1 MVKEMPVYMDYSA
14 TTPCDERVV
23 QEMLPYFTQ
32 YFGNTASRVHSFSWQ
47 AEGAVE
53 QARARVAQLLQ
64 AQTREIV
71 FTSGATEA
79 CNLALRGVFEMY
91 AVKGNHIITTQ
102 TEHKAVLDTCKA
114 LEKKGASV
122 TYLDVDINGIINL
135 QQLEDAIQ
143 PHTILVAVMFANN
156 ETGILQP
163 VAEIGAI
170 CKRRQVLFFCDATQ
184 AVGKIPVT
192 PNEAGIDLMGCSA
205 HKMYGPKGVGVLYI
219 RSRNPRVKITAQL
232 TGGGHEQNIRSGTL
246 NVPGI
251 VGFGKACD
259 ICTSEMEA
267 ESTRLEA
274 LRNQLKEALLQI
286 PGSSLNGHPTLRL
299 PHILNISFAGLN
311 SSQLLSALNKS
322 LALSAG
328 SACTSGSLDPSY
340 VLAAMGLPENLSRSA
355 LRFSLGRYTAAA
367 DIEFAIEEVTREV
380 SNLRSQLPVFNS

>member
-1 MVKEMPVYMDYSA
+1 MVKMTPVYMDYSA

-53 QARARVAQLLQ
+53 QARERVAQLLRVQ
-64 AQTREIV
+64 SREMI

-79 CNLALRGVFEMY
+79 CNLAIRGVFEMY
-91 AVKGNHIITTQ
+91 AVKGNHIVTTK

-114 LEKKGASV
+114 LEKKGAAV
-122 TYLDVDINGIINL
+122 TYLDVDCNGIVDI
-135 QQLEDAIQ
+135 QQLEDAIL
-143 PHTILVAVMFANN
+143 PRTILVAVMLANN
-156 ETGILQP
+156 ETGVLQP
-163 VAEIGAI
+163 VKEIGAI

-184 AVGKIPVT
+184 AVGKISVH
-192 PNEAGIDLMGCSA
+192 PNEAGIDLMSCSA
-205 HKMYGPKGVGVLYI
+205 HKMYGPKGVGALYI

-251 VGFGKACD
+251 VGFGKACA
-259 ICTSEMEA
+259 ISSGEMEA
-267 ESTRLEA
+267 EAARLEA
-274 LRNQLKEALLQI
+274 FRKKLGEALLQI
-286 PGSSLNGHPTLRL
+286 PGSSLNGHPVRHL
-299 PHILNISFAGLN
+299 PHVLNISFAGLN

-340 VLAAMGLPENLSRSA
+340 VLAAMGLPETLSRSA
-355 LRFSLGRYTAAA
+355 LRFSLGRYTTDA
-367 DIEFAIEEVTREV
+367 DIEFAIEEVVKAV
-380 SNLRSQLPVFNS
+380 SSLKSQLPFFDS

>member
-1 MVKEMPVYMDYSA
+1 MDYSA

-32 YFGNTASRVHSFSWQ
+32 SFGNTASRVHSFSWQ

-53 QARARVAQLLQ
+53 QARERVAQLLQ
-64 AQTREIV
+64 VQTREII

-79 CNLALRGVFEMY
+79 CNLALRGIFEMY

-122 TYLDVDINGIINL
+122 TYLDVDINGVIDL

-143 PHTILVAVMFANN
+143 PHTILVAVMLANN
-156 ETGILQP
+156 ETGVLQP
-163 VAEIGAI
+163 VTEIGAI

-184 AVGKIPVT
+184 AVGKIPVY
-192 PNEAGIDLMGCSA
+192 PNEAGIDLMSCSA
-205 HKMYGPKGVGVLYI
+205 HKMYGPKGVGALYI

-251 VGFGKACD
+251 VGFGKACA
-259 ICTSEMEA
+259 ICTGEMEA
-267 ESTRLEA
+267 EAARLA
-274 LRNQLKEALLQI
+274 TFRNQLKDALLQI
-286 PGSSLNGHPTLRL
+286 PGSSINGHPTLHL

-340 VLAAMGLPENLSRSA
+340 VLAAMGLPEQLSRAA

-367 DIEFAIEEVTREV
+367 DIEFAIQEVVRVV
-380 SNLRSQLPVFNS
+380 SNLRSQLPVFDS

>member
-1 MVKEMPVYMDYSA
+1 MDYSA

-32 YFGNTASRVHSFSWQ
+32 FFGNTASRVHSFSWQ

-53 QARARVAQLLQ
+53 QARERVARLLQ
-64 AQTREIV
+64 VQSREIV

-91 AVKGNHIITTQ
+91 AVKGNHIITTK

-122 TYLDVDINGIINL
+122 TYLDVDVNGIIDL

-143 PHTILVAVMFANN
+143 PHTILVAVMLANN
-156 ETGILQP
+156 ETGVLQP
-163 VAEIGAI
+163 VKEIGAI
-170 CKRRQVLFFCDATQ
+170 CKRRQVLYFCDATQ
-184 AVGKIPVT
+184 AVGKIPVY
-192 PNEAGIDLMGCSA
+192 PNEAGIDLMSCSA
-205 HKMYGPKGVGVLYI
+205 HKIYGPKGVGALYI

-251 VGFGKACD
+251 VGFGKACEL
-259 ICTSEMEA
+259 CLQEMEA
-267 ESTRLEA
+267 DAARLEVFRNQLGEA
-274 LRNQLKEALLQI
+274 LRQI
-286 PGSSLNGHPTLRL
+286 PGSFLNGHPTLHL

-340 VLAAMGLPENLSRSA
+340 VLAAMGLPEQLSRAA
-355 LRFSLGRYTAAA
+355 LRFSLGRYTTEA
-367 DIEFAIEEVTREV
+367 DIELAIEEVVREV
-380 SNLRSQLPVFNS
+380 SNLRSQLPVFD

>member
-1 MVKEMPVYMDYSA
+1 MDYSA

-23 QEMLPYFTQ
+23 KEMLPYFTQ

-53 QARARVAQLLQ
+53 QARERVAQLLQ
-64 AQTREIV
+64 VQTREII

-79 CNLALRGVFEMY
+79 CNLALRGIFEMY

-122 TYLDVDINGIINL
+122 TYLDVDINGVIDL

-143 PHTILVAVMFANN
+143 PHTILVAVMLANN
-156 ETGILQP
+156 ETGVLQP
-163 VAEIGAI
+163 VTEIGAI

-184 AVGKIPVT
+184 AVGKIPVY
-192 PNEAGIDLMGCSA
+192 PNEAGIDLMSCSA
-205 HKMYGPKGVGVLYI
+205 HKMYGPKGVGALYI

-251 VGFGKACD
+251 VGFGKACA
-259 ICTSEMEA
+259 ICTGEMEA
-267 ESTRLEA
+267 EAARLA
-274 LRNQLKEALLQI
+274 TFRNQLKDALLQI
-286 PGSSLNGHPTLRL
+286 PGSSINGHPTLHL

-311 SSQLLSALNKS
+311 SSQLLSTLNKS

-340 VLAAMGLPENLSRSA
+340 VLSAMGLPEQLSRAA

-367 DIEFAIEEVTREV
+367 DIEFAIQEVVRVV
-380 SNLRSQLPVFNS
+380 SNLRSQLPVFDS

>member
-1 MVKEMPVYMDYSA
+1 MDYSA

-23 QEMLPYFTQ
+23 HEMLPYFTQ

-53 QARARVAQLLQ
+53 QARERVAQLLQ
-64 AQTREIV
+64 VQTREII

-79 CNLALRGVFEMY
+79 CNLALRGIFEMY
-91 AVKGNHIITTQ
+91 AVKGNHIITTK

-122 TYLDVDINGIINL
+122 TYLDVDINGIIDL

-143 PHTILVAVMFANN
+143 PHTILVAVMLANN
-156 ETGILQP
+156 ETGVLQP
-163 VAEIGAI
+163 VMEIGAI

-184 AVGKIPVT
+184 AVGKIPVY
-192 PNEAGIDLMGCSA
+192 PNEAGIDLMSCSA
-205 HKMYGPKGVGVLYI
+205 HKMYGPKGVGALYI
-219 RSRNPRVKITAQL
+219 RSRNPRVKITPQL
-232 TGGGHEQNIRSGTL
+232 TGGGHEHNIRSGTL

-251 VGFGKACD
+251 VGFGKACT

-267 ESTRLEA
+267 EAARLA
-274 LRNQLKEALLQI
+274 TFRNQLKDALLQI
-286 PGSSLNGHPTLRL
+286 PGGSINGHPTLHL

-340 VLAAMGLPENLSRSA
+340 VLAAMGLPEQLSRAA

-367 DIEFAIEEVTREV
+367 DIEFAIEEVVRAV
-380 SNLRSQLPVFNS
+380 SNLRSQLPVFDS